1 MNRRLALVAAAA
13 LALTG
18 CHDFRDDLIIIC
30 DSPRKIQV
38 PPDAKTAVKLQAIG
52 EYCWE
57 HVKTKDGTAL
67 VTFLASADR
76 TKRSKTLRDLSM
88 QYGVPTC
95 YLADFN

>member
-1 MNRRLALVAAAA
+1 MNRRFALVAAAA

-30 DSPRKIQV
+30 DSPKKIEV
-38 PPDAKTAVKLQAIG
+38 PADAKTAVKLQAIG
-52 EYCWE
+52 QYCWE
-57 HVKTKDGTAL
+57 HVKTKEGTAL
-67 VTFLASADR
+67 VNFLSEADR
-76 TKRSKTLRDLSM
+76 TKRSKVLRDLAL